1 MKFGI
6 LKSKIEN
13 KLVESYKNN
22 TIKKEMPKFNQ
33 LVLKNK
39 NISKLFYLYDELSV
53 NKGLN
58 ESIANEY
65 INQSITV
72 YENSINK
79 ISKNDVKSINDWIEG
94 TEYNNEYDV
103 IDDLFSTGITKLEEK
118 IKSKKTILETIT
130 KLPKQEKEIATI
142 EGIASYSKVVEERVL
157 FFFDGKEQVTYLKGV
172 DVNYTNINSVS
183 KNLFN
188 GKWLRRKT
196 AEVVVGYGISQKL
209 SLGLFDF
216 NNDFEVYVPRKG
228 KAIIE
233 SEAEAF
239 NKSVLIPVGIYAI
252 SEDLDGKYVFAD
264 LTLAQDLLEFKHN
277 EISAVEIKT
286 KPNANEAEIMAKL
299 NLIFQNKVQVKN
311 RAQLNAT
318 LYKMLNTEN
327 IAVYLIFTLV
337 IIIALFNL
345 IGAMIMMILEKKS
358 NLKTLFNLGSE
369 VKDLKKIFLLQGS
382 LLTIIG
388 GIIGLILGIIIVLIQ
403 QHFKLVMITES
414 LAYPV
419 VFSIQNVLI
428 VFGTIVA
435 LGFISSWIA
444 SSRVTKKLLD

>member
-1 MKFGI
+1 MNFSLYIAKRYLFS
-6 LKSKIEN
+6 KSK
-13 KLVESYKNN
+13 NN
-22 TIKKEMPKFNQ
+22 AI
-33 LVLKNK
+33 
-39 NISKLFYLYDELSV
+39 NIITGIASIGIIVGTLALFVVLSV
-53 NKGLN
+53 FSGLRDF
-58 ESIANEY
+58 SL
-65 INQSITV
+65 SFS
-72 YENSINK
+72 NSIDPDLKVNPLK
-79 ISKNDVKSINDWIEG
+79 GKTFFIS
-94 TEYNNEYDV
+94 
-103 IDDLFSTGITKLEEK
+103 
-118 IKSKKTILETIT
+118 
-130 KLPKQEKEIATI
+130 PKQEKEIATI

-157 FFFDGKEQVTYLKGV
+157 FVFDGKEQVTYLKGV
-172 DVNYTNINSVS
+172 DVNYTNINAVS

-188 GKWLRRKT
+188 GKWLRYKT
-196 AEVVVGYGISQKL
+196 AEVVVGYGITQKL

-286 KPNANEAEIMAKL
+286 KPNANEAEIMEKL
-299 NLIFQNKVQVKN
+299 KLILQNKVEVKN

-345 IGAMIMMILEKKS
+345 IGALIMMILEKKS

-435 LGFISSWIA
+435 LGFTSSLIA